1 MYYSRPIV
9 KLRITRSHRL
19 RVNRYLTQII
29 DSEQNSLIV
38 RCFRRP
44 REESHRK
51 PQRPFGIRA
60 LSCFGALALLWVT
73 TYFAEAQSVD
83 SDATRDL
90 TGLSLEELY
99 NLDVVQLNVIG
110 GHTHPAHE
118 IMFGYQFM
126 FMDMGDHLS
135 GTRDVSEAEIL
146 KHFPSASTG
155 MTVEEHMVE
164 VMYAPT
170 NKLTLMAMLPIKS
183 IDMDMVMDR
192 FHFTEHSQGIGDLQ
206 ILALYTVLGSVSKGN
221 RLIVDAGMSFPTG
234 SIDEKNTILGET
246 FKLEY
251 PMQLGSGTY
260 DFRPGLTYLGESKK
274 WAWGAEVLTALRFG
288 RNENGYRLGNEYGL
302 TGWVGYAVTDW
313 FAPSLRV
320 NGRIWGN
327 VHGADPDIDP
337 TVDAEGDP
345 DRQGGRRVDFLMG
358 VNFFVPNGI
367 FKRTRMNIEG
377 GFPIYEDLDGPQ
389 LSTRWLLSAGLTY
402 SF

>member
-1 MYYSRPIV
+1 MKY
-9 KLRITRSHRL
+9 LRG
-19 RVNRYLTQII
+19 Q
-29 DSEQNSLIV
+29 
-38 RCFRRP
+38 RRK
-44 REESHRK
+44 S
-51 PQRPFGIRA
+51 QRNQEYRRNGIAA
-60 LSCFGALALLWVT
+60 LSCVATLVLFLTPAYSAEPQSANPDT
-73 TYFAEAQSVD
+73 TPRGGES
-83 SDATRDL
+83 THDL

-99 NLDVVQLNVIG
+99 NLDVIQLNVIG

-126 FMDMGDHLS
+126 FMDMGGHLS

-146 KHFPSASTG
+146 RQFPSASTG

-170 NKLTLMAMLPIKS
+170 NKLTVMAMLPIKR
-183 IDMDMVMDR
+183 IDMDMVMDG
-192 FHFTEHSQGIGDLQ
+192 FHFTEHSAGVSDFQV
-206 ILALYTVLGSVSKGN
+206 LALYTVLGSVTKGH
-221 RLIVDAGMSFPTG
+221 RLIINLGMSFPTG
-234 SIDEKNTILGET
+234 SIDEKNTIMGET

-274 WAWGAEVLTALRFG
+274 WAWGAETRTALRFG
-288 RNENGYRLGNEYGL
+288 RNGSGYRLGNEYEL

-313 FAPSLRV
+313 VAPSLRV
-320 NGRIWGN
+320 SGRLWGN

-345 DRQGGRRVDFLMG
+345 HRQGGRRVDFLVG
-358 VNFFVPNGI
+358 VNFFVPEGI
-367 FKRTRMNIEG
+367 FKRTRMNVEA

>member
-1 MYYSRPIV
+1 
-9 KLRITRSHRL
+9 
-19 RVNRYLTQII
+19 
-29 DSEQNSLIV
+29 V
-38 RCFRRP
+38 RCFRRS

-51 PQRPFGIRA
+51 PQRPCGIRA

-73 TYFAEAQSVD
+73 TYFAEAQSTESNVTVR
-83 SDATRDL
+83 SDAATHDL

-99 NLDVVQLNVIG
+99 NLDVIQLNVIG

-118 IMFGYQFM
+118 IMFGYEFM
-126 FMDMGDHLS
+126 FMDMGGHLS

-170 NKLTLMAMLPIKS
+170 NKLTVMAMLPIKR
-183 IDMDMVMDR
+183 IDMDMVMDG
-192 FHFTEHSQGIGDLQ
+192 FHFTEHSAGVSDLQ
-206 ILALYTVLGSVSKGN
+206 VLALYTVLGSVTKGH
-221 RLIVDAGMSFPTG
+221 RLIINLGMSFPTG
-234 SIDEKNTILGET
+234 SIDEKNTIMGQT
-246 FKLEY
+246 FTLEY

-274 WAWGAEVLTALRFG
+274 WAWGAETRTALRFG
-288 RNENGYRLGNEYGL
+288 RNGSGYRLGNEYEL

-313 FAPSLRV
+313 FAPSLRI
-320 NGRIWGN
+320 NGRLWGN
-327 VHGADPDIDP
+327 VHGADPNIDP
-337 TVDAEGDP
+337 TFDAEGDP
-345 DRQGGRRVDFLMG
+345 HRQGGRRVDFLMG
-358 VNFFVPNGI
+358 VNFFVPEGI
-367 FKRTRMNIEG
+367 FKRTRMNVEA